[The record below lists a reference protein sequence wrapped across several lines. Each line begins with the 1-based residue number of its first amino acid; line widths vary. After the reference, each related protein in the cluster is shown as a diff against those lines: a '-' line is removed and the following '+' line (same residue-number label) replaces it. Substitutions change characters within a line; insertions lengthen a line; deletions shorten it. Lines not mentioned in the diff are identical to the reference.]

1 MVGWYTTTSPVTGE
15 FINDNSSLV
24 HDVFAKEVDN
34 PIHLV
39 VDSTLLRDTINIRGF
54 VGKSTLVG
62 GEILANSFHEI
73 KVDID
78 FNDVESTLLYS
89 MIANQ
94 QPGGISEGEKEK
106 QQQQEEKKSSS
117 SSSSSSFDEKKWK
130 DANIV
135 STIPS
140 HQKNVESALKKFSV
154 LLDQVQSFVDNVVNN
169 SSNAGSTVP
178 SSYREIGIALTDLLN
193 NYASSSSNSS
203 SSGSSSSSDLLL
215 LNNKFEDLLMV
226 SYLSTLTETQTLIAE
241 KLNQVL

>member
-15 FINDNSSLV
+15 FINDNSSLI
-24 HDVFAKEVDN
+24 HDVFAKEVEN
-34 PIHLV
+34 PVHLV
-39 VDSTLLRDTINIRGF
+39 VDTTLLRDTINIRGF
-54 VGKSTLVG
+54 IGKSSMVG

-78 FNDVESTLLYS
+78 FNDVESTLLYH

-94 QPGGISEGEKEK
+94 GEEKEK
-106 QQQQEEKKSSS
+106 QEEKKSTENQKKDM
-117 SSSSSSFDEKKWK
+117 DEKKWK
-130 DANIV
+130 DANII

-140 HQKNVESALKKFSV
+140 HQKNVENALNKFSV

-169 SSNAGSTVP
+169 SNSGSVP

-193 NYASSSSNSS
+193 NYASASSSLS
-203 SSGSSSSSDLLL
+203 SSGSSSSSSSDLLL

-226 SYLSTLTETQTLIAE
+226 SYLSTLTETQTFIAE